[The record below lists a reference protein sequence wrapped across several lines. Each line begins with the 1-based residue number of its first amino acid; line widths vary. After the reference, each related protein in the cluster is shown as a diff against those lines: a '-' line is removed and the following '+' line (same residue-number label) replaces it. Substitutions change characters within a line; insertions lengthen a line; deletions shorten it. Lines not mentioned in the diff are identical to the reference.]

1 MSTLTFNAVYEDAG
15 SGWANARTCRSWPK
29 PIRKGEGLASTA
41 NLVRRDSASTQFR
54 EFTGRNLGDFLVV
67 WHSTNASIRA
77 MLGSVWLRL
86 LAGSII
92 RSSSSRPSAWC
103 DWAGSEHRP
112 PVAHNREC

>member
-29 PIRKGEGLASTA
+29 PIRKGEGLVLTA

-54 EFTGRNLGDFLVV
+54 EFTVPTWSYFGRFLVV

-77 MLGSVWLRL
+77 MLKPAVGLVRL
-86 LAGSII
+86 
-92 RSSSSRPSAWC
+92 
-103 DWAGSEHRP
+103 
-112 PVAHNREC
+112 